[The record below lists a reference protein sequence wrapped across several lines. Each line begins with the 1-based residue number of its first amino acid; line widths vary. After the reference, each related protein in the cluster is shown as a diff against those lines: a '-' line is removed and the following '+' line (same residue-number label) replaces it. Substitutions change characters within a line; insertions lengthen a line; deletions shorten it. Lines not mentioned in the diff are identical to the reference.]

1 MVGKQQFPDKHSV
14 WINTRHRALALSLD
28 YTQYCSLT
36 HWDAPTH
43 GWVCDWVLHSGTCFF
58 FTSSLSLC
66 TQYYKHDNR
75 ASRSPLRVEKAKRSI
90 LQFLILLSRLVV
102 RGFSSRRSCGVQ
114 FCGSSLTFCVSF
126 STCVYSCDTNVHL
139 LFAGFRLFAQRLH
152 WTDCHKKK
160 WFVSRFN
167 FSSLSI

>member
-1 MVGKQQFPDKHSV
+1 MVGKQQFPDKHSLGM
-14 WINTRHRALALSLD
+14 NKYAAPRS
-28 YTQYCSLT
+28 CSLT
-36 HWDAPTH
+36 WLYPILLTH
-43 GWVCDWVLHSGTCFF
+43 TLGRTNTRKGVCDWVLHSGTCFF

-75 ASRSPLRVEKAKRSI
+75 ASRSPLRVQKAKRSI
-90 LQFLILLSRLVV
+90 LQFLSLLSRLVV

-139 LFAGFRLFAQRLH
+139 LFAGFRLFTKVALNWLSQ
-152 WTDCHKKK
+152 KK
-160 WFVSRFN
+160 
-167 FSSLSI
+167 